1 MSCCAIG
8 KGDGEAA
15 SWRELER
22 RNVVLVWGF
31 VQGQWGGTRHQ
42 GSSTRKKKKTS
53 LTFASL
59 LMSLLKAAFGNTALA
74 LMDHGSDLIVL
85 LRCSYVAELWVC
97 C

>member
-1 MSCCAIG
+1 MRSAREMG
-8 KGDGEAA
+8 KLRVGG
-15 SWRELER
+15 SWRG
-22 RNVVLVWGF
+22 VTWFWCGV
-31 VQGQWGGTRHQ
+31 
-42 GSSTRKKKKTS
+42 SSRDSGVGHGIRAPQPEKKKTS

-85 LRCSYVAELWVC
+85 LRCSYVTELWVC